1 MKSLIINNPS
11 SGRTFLQKNLES
23 IVGRLVL
30 DGTLSSVKKF
40 DTSVNFDYEKAVGDG
55 MKSGIDVI
63 IALGGDGTINHVVN
77 AMMKAGA
84 NVPLVIIPAGTVN
97 DFAGFFNMP
106 SEIDEIC
113 RMIRGMKTRAV
124 DVCTLN
130 DKYFVNVAACG
141 LFTDIAL
148 TTKIEAKTILGRF
161 AYYAEGL
168 KEIPK
173 QIFQSFPLK
182 FIVNGESFE
191 SEISL
196 FAVSNTTFAGGFKKF
211 APDATIDDGLFDVVV
226 IEKTDILDFA
236 NLFLGILRG
245 EHVTSSAVK
254 YFKTDSLRV
263 ETLKTD
269 LRIDVDGEDGGGFPA
284 EFGILPKSLKI
295 CVP

>member
-1 MKSLIINNPS
+1 MKALIINNPS
-11 SGRTFLQKNLES
+11 SGRASLQKNLES

-30 DGTLSSVKKF
+30 EGTLSSVKKF
-40 DTSVNFDYEKAVGDG
+40 DTSVSFDYEKAVRDG
-55 MKSGIDVI
+55 VESGLDVI

-77 AMMKAGA
+77 GMMKAGA
-84 NVPLVIIPAGTVN
+84 DVPLAIIPAGTVN

-106 SEIDEIC
+106 SDIDEIC
-113 RMIRGMKTRAV
+113 RMIRGMKTKAV

-130 DKYFVNVAACG
+130 DKYFINVAACG

-148 TTKIEAKTILGRF
+148 TTTVESKTILGRL

-182 FIVNGESFE
+182 FTVDGESFE

-211 APDATIDDGLFDVVV
+211 APNATIDDGLFDVVV

-236 NLFLGILRG
+236 NLFMGVLKGD
-245 EHVTSSAVK
+245 HVTSNAVK
-254 YFKTDSLRV
+254 YFKTDRLRV
-263 ETLKTD
+263 ETLGGE
-269 LRIDVDGEDGGGFPA
+269 LRIDMDGEDGGGFPA
-284 EFGILPKSLKI
+284 EFGILHKALKI
-295 CVP
+295 YVP

>member
-1 MKSLIINNPS
+1 MKALIINNPS
-11 SGRTFLQKNLES
+11 SGRASLQKNLES

-30 DGTLSSVKKF
+30 EGTLSSVKKF
-40 DTSVNFDYEKAVGDG
+40 DTSVSFDYEKAVRDG
-55 MKSGIDVI
+55 VESGLDVI

-77 AMMKAGA
+77 GMMKAGA
-84 NVPLVIIPAGTVN
+84 DVPLAIIPAGTVN

-106 SEIDEIC
+106 SDIDEIC
-113 RMIRGMKTRAV
+113 RMIRGMKTKAV

-130 DKYFVNVAACG
+130 DKYFINVAACG

-148 TTKIEAKTILGRF
+148 TTTVESKTILGRL

-182 FIVNGESFE
+182 FTVAGESFE

-211 APDATIDDGLFDVVV
+211 APNATIDDGLFDVVV

-236 NLFLGILRG
+236 NLFMGVLKGD
-245 EHVTSSAVK
+245 HVTSNAVK
-254 YFKTDSLRV
+254 YFKTDRLRV
-263 ETLKTD
+263 ETLGAE
-269 LRIDVDGEDGGGFPA
+269 LRIDMDGEDGGGFPA
-284 EFGILPKSLKI
+284 EFGILHKALKI
-295 CVP
+295 YVP

>member
-1 MKSLIINNPS
+1 MKTLIINNPS

-30 DGTLSSVKKF
+30 DGTLSSVRKC
-40 DTSVNFDYEKAVGDG
+40 DTDVCFDYEKVIREA
-55 MKSGIDVI
+55 METGIDII
-63 IALGGDGTINHVVN
+63 IALGGDGTINQVVN
-77 AMMKAGA
+77 GMMKTGA
-84 NVPLVIIPAGTVN
+84 NVPLAIIPAGTVN

-106 SEIDEIC
+106 SEIDDIC
-113 RMIRGMKTRAV
+113 RMIRKMNTRAV

-148 TTKIEAKTILGRF
+148 TTKVEAKTILGRF

-168 KEIPK
+168 KEIPR

-182 FIVNGESFE
+182 FTLEGESFE

-245 EHVTSSAVK
+245 EHVSSNSVK
-254 YFKTDSLRV
+254 YFKTDRLLV
-263 ETLKTD
+263 ETPRTD

-284 EFGILPKSLKI
+284 EFGILHKALKI